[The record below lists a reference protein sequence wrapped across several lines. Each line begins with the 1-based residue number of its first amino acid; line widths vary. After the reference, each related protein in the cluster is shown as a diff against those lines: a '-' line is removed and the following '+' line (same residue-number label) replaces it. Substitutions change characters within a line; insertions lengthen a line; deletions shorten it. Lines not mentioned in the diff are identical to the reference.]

1 MKCPK
6 CDENIE
12 TVRVYS
18 EAYQV
23 STLKGSK
30 IDNYGSVQE
39 LTETVA
45 IECPICGEDIINYI
59 EQ

>member
-6 CDENIE
+6 CDAEIKN
-12 TVRVYS
+12 VRVYS

-23 STLKGSK
+23 GELKGSK
-30 IDNYGSVQE
+30 IDGYGPVQE
-39 LTETVA
+39 LTETIA
-45 IECPICGEDIINYI
+45 IECPECGEDIINYI